1 MMRLGIGLL
10 AIGAILAF
18 AIGLTTDIANIQLI
32 GYILMGVGLL
42 ALIMGMVQGG
52 GMDGGNK
59 VTTKRQT
66 SDDGTTVVEE
76 KRID

>member
-18 AIGLTTDIANIQLI
+18 AVNLFVEGANLQLI

-42 ALIMGMVQGG
+42 ALILGLVQGG
-52 GMDGGNK
+52 GGTGGDK
-59 VTTKRQT
+59 ITTKRQM